1 MRLVRYLTPVLVGL
15 LFLAAIGFGTQ
26 QARDSVLVGPGPARP
41 IGPMLTI
48 NGRTPPEERSRL
60 FLTSVAIDSNVSL
73 MEWLGAQ
80 LGLEGELQPATRLRP
95 HGMPAEAYG
104 EISRHLL
111 DESTEV
117 AKIVALRRAGYPVE
131 VRDNGAVVTAV
142 LPGRPAEGVLKIR
155 DRITAVDGTPVATA
169 AAAGTAIR
177 GRAVGEPVRLTV
189 DRGGTVSD
197 LTAAT
202 TAAPQTP
209 DQATIGI
216 SVATDTTI
224 SGQPFEIGVDAGNL
238 GGPSA
243 GLMFTL
249 AMLDALGETSLSHGQ
264 RVAGTGTINLDEQVG
279 PIDGARHKVKGA
291 ERAGARYFLAPRD
304 NLAEARAAATSLT
317 VVEVNTLQ
325 EALDFLAT
333 LPAATQPAPA
343 PDALPAA
350 A

>member
-1 MRLVRYLTPVLVGL
+1 MRLVRLITPLLVGL
-15 LFLAAIGFGTQ
+15 LLLTAVGVGTQ
-26 QARDSVLVGPGPARP
+26 QANESVLVGPGPARP
-41 IGPMLTI
+41 IGPMLKVD
-48 NGRTPPEERSRL
+48 GHTPPEARSL
-60 FLTSVAIDSNVSL
+60 LYLTSVAIDSNVSFV
-73 MEWLGAQ
+73 EWVGARLGI
-80 LGLEGELQPATRLRP
+80 EGELQPATRLRP
-95 HGMPAEAYG
+95 HGMSSETYG

-131 VRDNGAVVTAV
+131 VHDNGAVVTAV
-142 LPGRPAEGVLKIR
+142 LPGRPAEGILKVR

-189 DRGGTVSD
+189 DRGGTISD

-216 SVATDTTI
+216 SVTTDTTV

-264 RVAGTGTINLDEQVG
+264 RVAGTGTINLDEEVG
-279 PIDGARHKVKGA
+279 PIDGVRHKVKGA

-304 NLAEARAAATSLT
+304 NSDEARAAASSVR

-333 LPAATQPAPA
+333 LPAA
-343 PDALPAA
+343 
-350 A
+350 